1 MENEITP
8 PLPPQP
14 ANQGAA
20 RIQLPQLRN
29 QLKTKLHRLAK
40 KLKRYRAE
48 QRALITQKDLGYTNG
63 HLIDQRLFRLSDRVT
78 SLRDEMRVVREHGR
92 TLAAN
97 LEAQAKAANGREL
110 DQALERTA
118 QLAQQTSLSLERA
131 DALASRVE
139 QVEQR
144 VQTLTE
150 LADTLN
156 SLAVD
161 NLAQNTLTTNLL
173 AEPGGSFPR
182 LTNVVAFRRNEA
194 RSQPD
199 DWRTLVE
206 SQQQAIERLERR
218 LNLTEDTTEDLED
231 KDRQLAATL
240 DEIEAR
246 QQRLLEQAGDR
257 AVDEA
262 DEAVVRRLRQ
272 LEEGSAT
279 LQVQGN
285 QLAVQVADL
294 AEFVARLP
302 REERNAEAVLIQA
315 ESPIPPPQ
323 ELDIGPLCDQVEAQ
337 GRGIREGETRLAALE
352 QGAEELHRAMNQAV
366 QELRSLTDRS
376 HLLQARNKAMQLNI
390 DERMEEVH
398 RAIEDLFNQLQAVG
412 KTQQELQ
419 GTTSGLQAG
428 LGKAITDLDRTA
440 SQLGQLGSRVS
451 AVAAQGTDL
460 GGQLQQLQAAHAQ
473 TESRLERQQ
482 GKFDRLEAEFNQARA
497 QTEKHEV
504 RLEQLDRRQ
513 EMGHAT
519 QQRLRDD
526 VSGLR
531 QRLADTAKGLD
542 DVYRGTTAHQGALW
556 SVVMVLLVL
565 GGGWYWSQSLEQR
578 GQDQLL
584 QQDREAW
591 RQAIAQQ
598 GADIGELKS
607 RVAAETT
614 LRDDI
619 VKLTNRINE
628 QKSLPVEPSPQ
639 VQTGTEIAGIRQELT
654 ALRGDITLLR
664 TTQTELGDRLARPSG
679 ETSSSQPQTGV
690 ETAGTLQALTGMRDE
705 FGQMRGEQNQLGERI
720 ERLTA
725 DLTALRQARAE
736 PTGIQQ
742 TLAGFQGDV
751 GQVRADQGRLEER
764 IERLTADLTAL
775 RQTQADM
782 AGRLNTR
789 SLPST
794 PSSLGMAA
802 IQGEDWLL
810 TQDPGSYSL
819 QIFGAFTQGPVLK
832 LAAAHNWNRELA
844 IYTGVRE
851 GRSWNMLLYGVF
863 PSMAEAQAAI
873 SELPSEVRVGG
884 PWARSLARVQER
896 IRRR

>member
-1 MENEITP
+1 M
-8 PLPPQP
+8 
-14 ANQGAA
+14 
-20 RIQLPQLRN
+20 
-29 QLKTKLHRLAK
+29 
-40 KLKRYRAE
+40 
-48 QRALITQKDLGYTNG
+48 
-63 HLIDQRLFRLSDRVT
+63 
-78 SLRDEMRVVREHGR
+78 
-92 TLAAN
+92 
-97 LEAQAKAANGREL
+97 
-110 DQALERTA
+110 
-118 QLAQQTSLSLERA
+118 AQQASLSLERA
-131 DALASRVE
+131 DTLASRVE
-139 QVEQR
+139 QVEHR

-161 NLAQNTLTTNLL
+161 NLAQGILATNLA

-182 LTNVVAFRRNEA
+182 LTNVVAFRRNEV

-218 LNLTEDTTEDLED
+218 LDLTEDTTEDLED
-231 KDRQLAATL
+231 KDRQLAAAL

-257 AVDEA
+257 AA
-262 DEAVVRRLRQ
+262 DEANEAVAKRLRQ

-279 LQVQGN
+279 LQVQGT
-285 QLAVQVADL
+285 QLAAQVADL
-294 AEFVARLP
+294 ADFVARLP
-302 REERNAEAVLIQA
+302 REEGDIEAVLVPTEIPV
-315 ESPIPPPQ
+315 SPAQ
-323 ELDIGPLCDQVEAQ
+323 ELDIGPLFDQVEAQ
-337 GRGIREGETRLAALE
+337 ARGIREGETRLAALE
-352 QGAEELHRAMNQAV
+352 QGAEELQLAMDQTV
-366 QELRSLTDRS
+366 QELRSLADRS
-376 HLLQARNKAMQLNI
+376 HVLQARNKAMQINI

-412 KTQQELQ
+412 KTQQELM

-428 LGKAITDLDRTA
+428 LGKTATDLDRTA
-440 SQLGQLGSRVS
+440 SQVGQLGNRVS
-451 AVAAQGTDL
+451 AVAAQATDL
-460 GGQLQQLQAAHAQ
+460 GGYLQQLQTAHTQ

-482 GKFDRLEAEFNQARA
+482 GKFDRLEGEFNQTRA

-565 GGGWYWSQSLEQR
+565 GGGWYWSQLLEQQ

-598 GADIGELKS
+598 GTDISELKS
-607 RVAAETT
+607 RVAGEAA

-619 VKLTNRINE
+619 VKLTNRVNE
-628 QKSLPVEPSPQ
+628 QKFLPVDPSLQ
-639 VQTGTEIAGIRQELT
+639 VQTNTEITGIRQELT

-679 ETSSSQPQTGV
+679 ETSSPQPQVGV
-690 ETAGTLQALTGMRDE
+690 EAAGTLQALAGMRDE
-705 FGQMRGEQNQLGERI
+705 FGQMRGEQSQLG
-720 ERLTA
+720 
-725 DLTALRQARAE
+725 
-736 PTGIQQ
+736 
-742 TLAGFQGDV
+742 
-751 GQVRADQGRLEER
+751 ER

-782 AGRLNTR
+782 AGRLSTR
-789 SLPST
+789 SLPPP
-794 PSSLGMAA
+794 PSSPGIAG
-802 IQGEDWLL
+802 IHGEDWLL

-819 QIFGAFTQGPVLK
+819 QIFGAFTHGPVLK
-832 LAAAHNWNRELA
+832 LAAAHSWNRELA
-844 IYTGVRE
+844 TYTGLRD

-873 SELPSEVRVGG
+873 SELPAEVRAGG

-896 IRRR
+896 IHRR